1 MDLALLG
8 TAAALVAVAF
18 QFADAGTGWHDL
30 RRAQSGNLRLNPAAW
45 AVTLV
50 ASAIVGLLIGVARVS
65 DLLREGEALPA
76 IVVALELM
84 TAITLVWL
92 LVVRGVLR
100 RTPSLYARLLDDL
113 RKLEPEGKLTRSE
126 LDGLR
131 ARLVAA
137 DRARPSSRVTV
148 RRLILGRPYRLLPPI
163 VSAAAVVFAILSR
176 DVLSIVEVSALFVIS
191 IVFVVVGARLSVA
204 ARLAW
209 REVADDER
217 AVVVRLVE
225 DAERRSAKRIEGL
238 GDRVTR
244 ALQILREQQ
253 G

>member
-8 TAAALVAVAF
+8 TAAALIAVAF

-30 RRAQSGNLRLNPAAW
+30 RRAHSGGLRLNPAAW
-45 AVTLV
+45 TVPLAAIAGVGVLV
-50 ASAIVGLLIGVARVS
+50 GIGRVIQLL
-65 DLLREGEALPA
+65 DEGETLPA
-76 IVVALELM
+76 VVVALELVVV
-84 TAITLVWL
+84 IVGVWL
-92 LVVRGVLR
+92 AVTRGVLR
-100 RTPSLYARLLDDL
+100 RSPDLYARLRDDL
-113 RKLEPEGKLTRSE
+113 RKLDPDGKLSRTD
-126 LDGLR
+126 LDAMR

-148 RRLILGRPYRLLPPI
+148 RRLLLGRPYRLLPP
-163 VSAAAVVFAILSR
+163 VVAAASL
-176 DVLSIVEVSALFVIS
+176 VLCLVAGEPLAIVENAALLLIAGVFVI
-191 IVFVVVGARLSVA
+191 VGARIAVA

-209 REVADDER
+209 RTVADDER
-217 AVVVRLVE
+217 TEVVRMLE

>member
-1 MDLALLG
+1 VDLALYG
-8 TAAALVAVAF
+8 TAAALIAVAF

-30 RRAQSGNLRLNPAAW
+30 RRAHSGGLRLNPAAW
-45 AVTLV
+45 TVPLAAVAAVGVLV
-50 ASAIVGLLIGVARVS
+50 GIARVS
-65 DLLREGEALPA
+65 ELLTLGEPLQA
-76 IVVALELM
+76 IVVGLEL
-84 TAITLVWL
+84 AVVITGVWL
-92 LVVRGVLR
+92 AVTRGVLR
-100 RTPSLYARLLDDL
+100 RSPDLYARLRDDL
-113 RKLEPEGKLTRSE
+113 RKLDPDAKLSRAD
-126 LDGLR
+126 LDALR

-148 RRLILGRPYRLLPPI
+148 RRLVLGRPYRLLPP
-163 VSAAAVVFAILSR
+163 VVAAASL
-176 DVLSIVEVSALFVIS
+176 VLCIVAGDGLAIVENAALLLIAGVFVI
-191 IVFVVVGARLSVA
+191 VGARIAVA

-209 REVADDER
+209 RAVADDER
-217 AVVVRLVE
+217 SEVVRMLE